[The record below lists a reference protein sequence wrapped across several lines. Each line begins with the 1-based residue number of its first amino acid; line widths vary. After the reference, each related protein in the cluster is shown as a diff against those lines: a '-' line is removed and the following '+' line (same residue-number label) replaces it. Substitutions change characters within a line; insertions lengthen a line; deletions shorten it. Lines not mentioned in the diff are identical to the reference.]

1 VKPALKIISG
11 GQAGADR
18 SALDVALENGLE
30 IGGFVPAGR
39 WAEDGTVSSNYKGLT
54 ETDST
59 DPSERTRLNVITS
72 DATLIFSHGKLSGG
86 SLLTWK
92 VARSERRPCLHIDLD
107 RNSDDAAVEKI
118 LLWLR
123 TSDIRTL
130 NIAGPRA
137 SKDPDIYAG
146 VKRVLAPRSLVNTA
160 SRLLRVCAVD
170 GLVYCVLRLINHLRC
185 NTLCLLGEIGSHGLS
200 LINELV
206 TSVAH

>member
-1 VKPALKIISG
+1 VRPKLKIVSG

-18 SALDVALENGLE
+18 AALDAALENGLE
-30 IGGFVPAGR
+30 IGGSIPAGR
-39 WAEDGTVSSNYKGLT
+39 WAEDGPISSKYKGLT

-92 VARSERRPCLHIDLD
+92 VARNERRSCLHIDLD
-107 RNSDDAAVEKI
+107 RNSDNSAVEKI

-123 TSDIRTL
+123 TTEVRTL
-130 NIAGPRA
+130 NVAGPRA

-146 VKRVLAPRSLVNTA
+146 VKRVLAGVFSKYA
-160 SRLLRVCAVD
+160 
-170 GLVYCVLRLINHLRC
+170 
-185 NTLCLLGEIGSHGLS
+185 
-200 LINELV
+200 
-206 TSVAH
+206 

>member
-1 VKPALKIISG
+1 MRAALKIVSG

-18 SALDVALENGLE
+18 AALDAALENGLK

-39 WAEDGTVSSNYKGLT
+39 WAEDGPISSKYKGLT
-54 ETDST
+54 ETAST
-59 DPSERTRLNVITS
+59 DPSERTGLNVIAS

-92 VARSERRPCLHIDLD
+92 VARTERRPCLHIDLD

-123 TSDIRTL
+123 TTDIRTL

-146 VKRVLAPRSLVNTA
+146 VKSVLAEVFK
-160 SRLLRVCAVD
+160 
-170 GLVYCVLRLINHLRC
+170 RC
-185 NTLCLLGEIGSHGLS
+185 CS
-200 LINELV
+200 
-206 TSVAH
+206 A